1 MLSLFT
7 AWKIKNKDTI
17 LFCHNTIKD
26 FGLFFPF
33 LIDMFVTLK
42 VNVISYDY
50 SSFGVSI
57 GKFSEENTNNEII
70 QIIEFI
76 NQLLN
81 IPLNKLILLDQS
93 LRNIPVLYLC

>member
-33 LIDMFVTLK
+33 LIDMFITLK
-42 VNVISYDY
+42 VNFFHIIIQVL
-50 SSFGVSI
+50 VSI
-57 GKFSEENTNNEII
+57 GKFSKENTNNEII
-70 QIIEFI
+70 QIIEFR

>member
-33 LIDMFVTLK
+33 LIDMFITLK
-42 VNVISYDY
+42 VNFFHIIIQVL
-50 SSFGVSI
+50 VSI
-57 GKFSEENTNNEII
+57 GKFSKENTNNEII

>member
-1 MLSLFT
+1 
-7 AWKIKNKDTI
+7 
-17 LFCHNTIKD
+17 
-26 FGLFFPF
+26 
-33 LIDMFVTLK
+33 MFITLK
-42 VNVISYDY
+42 VNFFHIIIQVL
-50 SSFGVSI
+50 VSI
-57 GKFSEENTNNEII
+57 GKFSKENTNNEII